1 MYHDTIQCLVRP
13 SPYSEDMTESQQY
26 LALKVEGF
34 VAVGVNAKSLIGIL
48 DHPSTLPHFEVA
60 QRQILV

>member
-1 MYHDTIQCLVRP
+1 
-13 SPYSEDMTESQQY
+13 MTESQQY